1 MKKELLQII
10 DDIKTNLSTVQQGV
24 SLLRDR
30 IEEIDRETEESEEDE
45 KDIWDDSTPYFD
57 VLGTFLKS
65 FNELFGSSTKKEKK
79 RED

>member
-10 DDIKTNLSTVQQGV
+10 DDIKTNLSAVQQGV
-24 SLLRDR
+24 SLLKDK

-45 KDIWDDSTPYFD
+45 KDVWDDSTPYFN

-65 FNELFGSSTKKEKK
+65 FNELLEGSTKKEKK
-79 RED
+79 GED